1 MLLLLL
7 TLLQQGS
14 LSRVVVVAAALLFI
28 AGVWLVIYFYRRYQR
43 IEKEAE
49 DDWDAQRSLFVNT
62 SASKKQESASDES
75 TIAIAPA
82 PEVASPQ
89 DGGTREL
96 ASLSHSQP
104 PAATIE
110 RAIVEVP
117 APTTEPIE
125 SAKPEPAPP
134 VELPTEERLT
144 QVLASPSLV
153 EPTKKE
159 EPEPEPAAFDE
170 DVWAGLE
177 VEDQTSARDRGGE
190 TIPLQAMTERPTSAR
205 VDERSHLEPFEPP
218 RIEPLTPRDQE
229 AATRDLHAVPSSQ
242 ATARESRE
250 KPARDTIIFG
260 TKPSE
265 RETLPLTADPV
276 VAASGRMVEP
286 SHAGTRSYSAPAG
299 SILGLPAET
308 SHRPLILGEPARPE
322 NETGIG
328 ALTNYGKD
336 LSPKSGRGGT
346 ITLVIVLALL
356 AGAGLAYQFV
366 PSVHDR
372 VSALV
377 GRVRGVDS
385 QVSTKQKAQIIP
397 SYRPEV
403 NKNMVTARGAID
415 NISDEPLE
423 NLEIEISLQR
433 GADAPPD
440 IRRIAVTPNVLAPAA
455 RGAFEFEYDGKRDT
469 GFVGYKITRLFSN
482 GSEIKFR
489 TPSQK

>member
-7 TLLQQGS
+7 TLLQQGN

-28 AGVWLVIYFYRRYQR
+28 AGVWLVVYFYRRYQR

-62 SASKKQESASDES
+62 SASKKQESVSDES

-96 ASLSHSQP
+96 ASLSHSLP
-104 PAATIE
+104 RAATNE
-110 RAIVEVP
+110 PAVVEAP
-117 APTTEPIE
+117 APTTEQIE
-125 SAKPEPAPP
+125 AAKPEPASP

-153 EPTKKE
+153 EPAKE

-177 VEDQTSARDRGGE
+177 VEDQTSARDRGSE
-190 TIPLQAMTERPTSAR
+190 TIPLQAMTERLPSAR
-205 VDERSHLEPFEPP
+205 VDERSHREPFEAP

-242 ATARESRE
+242 STASESKE

-265 RETLPLTADPV
+265 RDTLPLPAEPV
-276 VAASGRMVEP
+276 VAASGRVVEP
-286 SHAGTRSYSAPAG
+286 SHAGARSYRAPAG

-308 SHRPLILGEPARPE
+308 SHRPLILGEPARPD

-346 ITLVIVLALL
+346 ITLLIVLALL